1 MKTRRRL
8 LAVVGLIAGGLAVL
22 ALGLFL
28 VVQPERDKVK
38 TLHAEVDQAQTEI
51 VSTQASQNGTAS
63 TGATQI
69 FQLSRAMPY
78 SDDMPGILLDLSRT
92 AAATSTALISVHPS
106 PRMTLSDGSAAVP
119 VQIVLD
125 GTYVGV
131 ERFLHQLRSA
141 VRVVRG
147 TVRTDGRLFL
157 VDQVQLTSSSGSPT
171 GTGPQSEMSATL
183 NLVALDYA
191 APVAATSTPGVTP
204 ATTGEAAGG
213 GGSASVSAAG
223 PTTGAGG

>member
-8 LAVVGLIAGGLAVL
+8 LAVVGLVAGGLAALV
-22 ALGLFL
+22 LGLFL
-28 VVQPERDKVK
+28 VVLPERDQVK
-38 TLHAEVDQAQTEI
+38 TLHGQIDQAQTEI
-51 VSTQASQNGTAS
+51 VSTQASRNGTTS

-78 SDDMPGILLDLSRT
+78 TDDMPGILLSLSRT
-92 AAATSTALISVHPS
+92 AAVTSTALISVHPS

-119 VQIVLD
+119 VQVVLD
-125 GTYVGV
+125 GTYAGV
-131 ERFLHQLRSA
+131 ERFLHQLRAA

-147 TVRTDGRLFL
+147 SVRTDGRLFL

-183 NLVALDYA
+183 NLVAFDFA
-191 APVAATSTPGVTP
+191 APVATASTPGLTP
-204 ATTGEAAGG
+204 ATTGEGA

>member
-1 MKTRRRL
+1 MKARRRL
-8 LAVVGLIAGGLAVL
+8 LTVVGLIAGGLAVL
-22 ALGLFL
+22 LLGLLL
-28 VVQPERDKVK
+28 VVQPERGKVK
-38 TLHAEVDQAQTEI
+38 TLHGQLDEAQI
-51 VSTQASQNGTAS
+51 AIASTQASRNGTTS

-78 SDDMPGILLDLSRT
+78 QDDMPGILLSLSRT

-119 VQIVLD
+119 LQVVLD
-125 GTYVGV
+125 GKYSGV
-131 ERFLHQLRSA
+131 ERFLQQLRAA

-183 NLVALDYA
+183 NLVAFDYA
-191 APVAATSTPGVTP
+191 PPVVTATTPGLTP
-204 ATTGEAAGG
+204 TDTGEAA

-223 PTTGAGG
+223 ANAGAGG

>member
-8 LAVVGLIAGGLAVL
+8 LAVVGLVAGGLAVL
-22 ALGLFL
+22 VLGLFL
-28 VVQPERDKVK
+28 VVLPERDKVK
-38 TLHAEVDQAQTEI
+38 TLHGQIDQAQTEI
-51 VSTQASQNGTAS
+51 AGTQASRNGTTS

-78 SDDMPGILLDLSRT
+78 SDDMPGILLSLSRT
-92 AAATSTALISVHPS
+92 AAASSTALISVHPS

-119 VQIVLD
+119 VQVVLD
-125 GTYVGV
+125 GTYAGV
-131 ERFLHQLRSA
+131 ERFLHQLRAA

-147 TVRTDGRLFL
+147 SVRTDGRLFL
-157 VDQVQLTSSSGSPT
+157 VDQVQLASSSGSPT

-191 APVAATSTPGVTP
+191 APVATTVTPGLTP
-204 ATTGEAAGG
+204 ATTGEAAA

>member
-1 MKTRRRL
+1 VKTRRRL
-8 LAVVGLIAGGLAVL
+8 LAVVGLLAGGLAVL
-22 ALGLFL
+22 VLGLLL
-28 VVQPERDKVK
+28 VVQPERSKVK
-38 TLHAEVDQAQTEI
+38 TLHSQTDEAQIEI
-51 VSTQASQNGTAS
+51 AATQASHNGTAG

-78 SDDMPGILLDLSRT
+78 QDDMPGILLALSRT
-92 AAATSTALISVHPS
+92 AATTKTALISVHPS

-119 VQIVLD
+119 LQVVLD
-125 GTYVGV
+125 GSYAGV
-131 ERFLHQLRSA
+131 ERFLQQLRAA

-157 VDQVQLTSSSGSPT
+157 VDQVQLTSSSGSPA

-183 NLVALDYA
+183 NLVAFDYS
-191 APVAATSTPGVTP
+191 APVATASTPGLTP
-204 ATTGEAAGG
+204 AAGEAA

-223 PTTGAGG
+223 ANTGAGG

>member
-8 LAVVGLIAGGLAVL
+8 LAVVGLVAGGLAVL
-22 ALGLFL
+22 VLGLFL
-28 VVQPERDKVK
+28 VVLPERDKVK
-38 TLHAEVDQAQTEI
+38 TLHGQIDQAQTEI
-51 VSTQASQNGTAS
+51 AGTQASRNGTTS

-78 SDDMPGILLDLSRT
+78 SDDMPGILLSLSRT
-92 AAATSTALISVHPS
+92 AAASSTALISVHPS

-119 VQIVLD
+119 VQVVLD
-125 GTYVGV
+125 GTYAGV
-131 ERFLHQLRSA
+131 ERFLHQLRAA

-147 TVRTDGRLFL
+147 SVRTDGRLFL
-157 VDQVQLTSSSGSPT
+157 VDQVQLTSSSGSPS

-183 NLVALDYA
+183 NLVAFDYA
-191 APVAATSTPGVTP
+191 APIAAASTPGLTP
-204 ATTGEAAGG
+204 AATGEAA